1 MTRASDPSSIREH
14 IMLRFALL
22 VALLASVGCASGPKG
37 EAAAALPALAADKA
51 RIVFY
56 RTASP
61 IASLDQPNVLMDGV
75 VIGKS
80 DPGYFSYADVAP
92 GTHLIECKG
101 ADANRISVQTPPGTT
116 AYIETSVTAGINNF
130 NVNVEQKPE
139 AEAKKKIAGLSFRP
153 PAMKP
158 AAAPTTRP

>member
-1 MTRASDPSSIREH
+1 MW
-14 IMLRFALL
+14 RFAWL

-37 EAAAALPALAADKA
+37 EAAAGLPPLAAGKA

-80 DPGYFSYADVAP
+80 EPGYFSYADVAP
-92 GTHLIECKG
+92 GAHTIECK
-101 ADANRISVQTPPGTT
+101 AEDANRTSVQTPPGTT
-116 AYIETSVTAGINNF
+116 AYIETSVKAGINNF
-130 NVNVEQKPE
+130 SVNVVQKPE
-139 AEAKKKIAGLSFRP
+139 AEAKQKIAGLSFRP
-153 PAMKP
+153 PMIKP
-158 AAAPTTRP
+158 AAAATPSTKP